1 MRRRLL
7 AITLLSS
14 AVAVAGCGSGET
26 VTPTPETVQG
36 TIAQATVAE
45 GDPAAGKEVYA
56 AQGCGSCHTFEEAGS
71 TGQVGPNLDES
82 LQGDDADFIRESIV
96 DPDAEIAEGYQ
107 PGVMPSFEGQLSDT
121 EIEALVEYLQQA
133 TQGG

>member
-82 LQGDDADFIRESIV
+82 LQGDDAEHIRQSIV
-96 DPDAEIAEGYQ
+96 NPDADLEEGFQ
-107 PGVMPSFEGQLSDT
+107 AGVMPSYAGKIEGDDL
-121 EIEALVEYLQQA
+121 ANLVAFLNPES
-133 TQGG
+133 